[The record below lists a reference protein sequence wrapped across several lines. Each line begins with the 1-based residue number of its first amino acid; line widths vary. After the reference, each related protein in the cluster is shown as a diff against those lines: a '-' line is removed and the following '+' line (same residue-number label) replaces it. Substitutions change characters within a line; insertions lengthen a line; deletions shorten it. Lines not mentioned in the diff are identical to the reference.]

1 MLKFG
6 GKREES
12 TRVATSDTESKGH
25 FVVVKYRERWTYSNA
40 DRKVSV
46 ERERFKIEG
55 CGRVDSRDQQ
65 RDSTDKGT
73 SSSEAGGRRGQMID
87 VITVRCAGRRA
98 GIRGSSCL
106 TASNTAVNEEACPM
120 SLKDNK
126 QAH

>member
-1 MLKFG
+1 MPQFG
-6 GKREES
+6 DKGEES
-12 TRVATSDTESKGH
+12 TRVATSDTESKDH

-40 DRKVSV
+40 DGKVSV

-73 SSSEAGGRRGQMID
+73 SSSEAGRRGQMID

-98 GIRGSSCL
+98 GIGGSSCL
-106 TASNTAVNEEACPM
+106 TASHTAVNEETCPM
-120 SLKDNK
+120 SLKDN
-126 QAH
+126 QQVD